1 MEVRVESMGVV
12 VMMIVVVVVAAVV
25 VVVVV
30 VVVATV
36 AIADR
41 FCSEGFEL
49 AVTRSVC
56 CISKGSLWRDE
67 DRWKR

>member
-1 MEVRVESMGVV
+1 
-12 VMMIVVVVVAAVV
+12 MMIVVVVVVAA
-25 VVVVV
+25 VVVV

-56 CISKGSLWRDE
+56 CISKGSLGRDE

>member
-1 MEVRVESMGVV
+1 
-12 VMMIVVVVVAAVV
+12 MMIVVVVVAVV
-25 VVVVV
+25 VVVGV

-36 AIADR
+36 AIAGH

-56 CISKGSLWRDE
+56 CISKGSLGRDE